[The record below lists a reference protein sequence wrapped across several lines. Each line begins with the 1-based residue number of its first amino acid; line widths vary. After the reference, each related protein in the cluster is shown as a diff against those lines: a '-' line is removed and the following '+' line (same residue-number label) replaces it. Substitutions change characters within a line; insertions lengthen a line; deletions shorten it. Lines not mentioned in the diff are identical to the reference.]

1 MLDRDIL
8 APLSDEVT
16 TIIVGST
23 YKHYKGGEYVV
34 VAVGRMEAGPNEEV
48 VVYRS
53 VTEGHVWVRPVASF
67 LETVITP
74 SYTGPRFVPLST

>member
-8 APLSDEVT
+8 APLSDEAPS
-16 TIIVGST
+16 IIVGST

-34 VAVGRMEAGPNEEV
+34 VAVGRMEAEPNEEV
-48 VVYRS
+48 VVYQS
-53 VTEGHVWVRPVASF
+53 VTEGYVWVRPVVSF
-67 LETVITP
+67 SETVTTP